1 MHLNALEVKG
11 ETMQLDALRHI
22 AIEGVIGV
30 GKSSLARRLGA
41 HLNAELMMETPD
53 ENPFLERFYADQPG
67 YAFQTQLS
75 FLFQRLKQV
84 QGMSQPGM
92 FSPVIVSDFVFAKD
106 SLFAQLNLSDEEFR
120 LYSHMYTQA
129 AQQVPEPDLVIWLQA
144 SPATLLSRVQ
154 RRGIRME
161 SSIDEG
167 YLSRLCTTY
176 AEHFAS
182 YDGAP
187 VFTVDT
193 ERFNP
198 ANQEADFSTLIQVLS
213 AFSSRRGFYSPRQDF
228 EKTVS

>member
-1 MHLNALEVKG
+1 
-11 ETMQLDALRHI
+11 MQLDTLRHI

-30 GKSSLARRLGA
+30 GKSSLARRLGS

-75 FLFQRLKQV
+75 FLFQRLKQM

-106 SLFAQLNLSDEEFR
+106 ALFAQLNLSDDEYR
-120 LYSHMYTQA
+120 LYSQMYSQA

-144 SPATLLSRVQ
+144 PPATLLGRVK

-161 SSIDEG
+161 SSISED
-167 YLSRLCTTY
+167 YLDRLCTAY
-176 AEHFAS
+176 ADHFSS

-187 VFTVDT
+187 VFTVAT
-193 ERFNP
+193 EHFNP
-198 ANQEADFSTLIQVLS
+198 ANRESDFSTLLEKLT
-213 AFSSRRGFYSPRQDF
+213 AFTGRRGYFSPRADF
-228 EKTVS
+228 AKTVSGL

>member
-1 MHLNALEVKG
+1 MQLEV
-11 ETMQLDALRHI
+11 LHHI

-41 HLNAELMMETPD
+41 HLNADLMMETPD

-92 FSPVIVSDFVFAKD
+92 FSPIIVSDFVFAKD
-106 SLFAQLNLSDEEFR
+106 ALFARLNLSDDEFR
-120 LYSHMYTQA
+120 LYSQMYSQA
-129 AQQVPEPDLVIWLQA
+129 AKQVPEPDLVIWLQA
-144 SPATLLSRVQ
+144 SPGNLLGRVR

-167 YLSRLCTTY
+167 YLSRLCGAY
-176 AEHFAS
+176 ADHFAS

-187 VFTVDT
+187 VFTVAT
-193 ERFNP
+193 EHFNP
-198 ANQEADFSTLIQVLS
+198 ANQEADFATLLQKLS
-213 AFSSRRGFYSPRQDF
+213 AFTSRRGYFSPGGDF
-228 EKTVS
+228 VRR

>member
-1 MHLNALEVKG
+1 
-11 ETMQLDALRHI
+11 MQLDALRHI

-106 SLFAQLNLSDEEFR
+106 SLFAQLNLSDDEYR
-120 LYSHMYTQA
+120 LYSQMYTQA

-161 SSIDEG
+161 SNISED
-167 YLSRLCTTY
+167 YLSQLCTAY
-176 AEHFAS
+176 AEYFAS

-187 VFTVDT
+187 VFTVAT
-193 ERFNP
+193 EHFNP
-198 ANQEADFSTLIQVLS
+198 ANQEADFATLLEKLT
-213 AFSSRRGFYSPRQDF
+213 AFTTRRGYFSPRADF
-228 EKTVS
+228 AKTVSGA

>member
-1 MHLNALEVKG
+1 MKLE
-11 ETMQLDALRHI
+11 DLRHI
-22 AIEGVIGV
+22 AIEGVIGA

-41 HLNAELMMETPD
+41 HLNAELMMEAPD

-106 SLFAQLNLSDEEFR
+106 SLFARLNLSDDEYR
-120 LYSHMYTQA
+120 LYSHMYAQA

-144 SPATLLSRVQ
+144 SPATSLSRVQ

-161 SSIDEG
+161 SSIGED
-167 YLSRLCTTY
+167 YLSRLCSAY
-176 AEHFAS
+176 ADHFAA

-187 VFTVDT
+187 VFTVAT
-193 ERFNP
+193 EHFNP
-198 ANQEADFSTLIQVLS
+198 AHQDADFSVLMDALA
-213 AFSSRRGFYSPRQDF
+213 AFSTRRGYYSPQADF
-228 EKTVS
+228 EKTIS

>member
-1 MHLNALEVKG
+1 MKLE
-11 ETMQLDALRHI
+11 DLRHI
-22 AIEGVIGV
+22 AIEGVIGA

-53 ENPFLERFYADQPG
+53 ENPFLERFYADPPG

-106 SLFAQLNLSDEEFR
+106 ALFARLNLSDDEYR
-120 LYSHMYTQA
+120 LYSQMYSQA

-144 SPATLLSRVQ
+144 SPATLLNRVQ

-161 SSIDEG
+161 GSISED
-167 YLSRLCTTY
+167 YLSQLCSAY
-176 AEHFAS
+176 VDHFAG

-187 VFTVDT
+187 VFTVAT
-193 ERFNP
+193 EHFNP
-198 ANQEADFSTLIQVLS
+198 ANQEADFSTLIDALS
-213 AFSSRRGFYSPRQDF
+213 AFSTRRGFYSPQADF
-228 EKTVS
+228 EKTVTGVLS